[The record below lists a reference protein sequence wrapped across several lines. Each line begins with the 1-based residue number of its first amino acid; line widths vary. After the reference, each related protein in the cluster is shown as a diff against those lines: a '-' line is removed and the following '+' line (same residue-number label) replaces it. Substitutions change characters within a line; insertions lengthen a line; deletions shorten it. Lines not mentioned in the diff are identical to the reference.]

1 MRYLPNGG
9 GHLTS
14 TATSPGHVPTV
25 KGSRRWR
32 IAILLGVGV
41 LINYF
46 DRVNVSVAQDA
57 LNREFGMANQ
67 TFGFVL
73 SAYSWTYAALQ
84 LPMGVLLDRFGVRVI
99 GCLSALIWA
108 LASFA
113 GALASGTGTFV
124 VSRLLLGVG
133 EAPTF
138 PQNAKATGAWFP
150 RD

>member
-25 KGSRRWR
+25 RGLRRWR

-46 DRVNVSVAQDA
+46 DRVNVSVAQEA
-57 LNREFGMANQ
+57 LNREFGMAYE

-84 LPMGVLLDRFGVRVI
+84 LPMGVLLDRFGVRLI
-99 GCLSALIWA
+99 GCLSALVWS

-113 GALASGTGTFV
+113 GGAATSVAGFIA
-124 VSRLLLGVG
+124 SRLLLGIG
-133 EAPTF
+133 EA
-138 PQNAKATGAWFP
+138 
-150 RD
+150 

>member
-9 GHLTS
+9 GHLIT
-14 TATSPGHVPTV
+14 TAGLGREMPKV
-25 KGSRRWR
+25 KGVRRWR
-32 IAILLGVGV
+32 VAILLGVGV

-46 DRVNVSVAQDA
+46 DRVNVSVAHEA
-57 LNREFGMANQ
+57 LTRDFGISNE
-67 TFGFVL
+67 TYGFIL

-84 LPMGVLLDRFGVRVI
+84 LPMGVLLDRFGVPLI
-99 GCLSALIWA
+99 GRLSALIWA

-138 PQNAKATGAWFP
+138 PQNA
-150 RD
+150 